1 MGFGDYIGNE
11 RIVAALRRMLA
22 GDRIPHAMLFTGPR
36 GVGKFTL
43 ARMFAAA
50 VNCERR
56 GAHAQGGLFGL
67 GGAAPSSMGAA
78 RDAGRGASPG
88 GSGGAG
94 ELTDDFCGACATC
107 EQNARLADLKPLMD
121 RGLEERGQK
130 PDTATVERVP
140 LILQG
145 HPDVWA
151 IVPDPVRPRDP
162 VARPVIRVG
171 QLRAIQRAAY
181 FRPTALR
188 RVFIVDGADTMTQQ
202 NSNLFLK
209 VLEEPPESST
219 LILIATNP
227 YVLLDTIRSRC
238 LQFFFGPLAA
248 AQVEGFLKAREDL
261 KPAERKLVAQL
272 SGGSPG
278 EALTLDLAE
287 STRQRRDALRFL
299 EQAVQGRKM
308 ADIFA
313 LTAQFA
319 KDEKD
324 SFEKLVEVF
333 YSLFNDLLELAHG
346 SGKHPLRNPDLR
358 TELEKLR
365 KQAEL
370 EWLLQAVAHLDEMHG
385 RLRRNVS
392 RQLGLD
398 SLAARL
404 TETMEPARPARR
416 P

>member
-1 MGFGDYIGNE
+1 
-11 RIVAALRRMLA
+11 
-22 GDRIPHAMLFTGPR
+22 MLFTGPR

-43 ARMFAAA
+43 ARMFAMA

-56 GAHAQGGLFGL
+56 GAHTQGGLFG
-67 GGAAPSSMGAA
+67 GGP
-78 RDAGRGASPG
+78 AS
-88 GSGGAG
+88 AG
-94 ELTDDFCGACATC
+94 EPLRDDFCGQCPTC
-107 EQNARLADLKPLMD
+107 EQNLKLANLQPLIE

-151 IVPDPVRPRDP
+151 IVPDPVRPKDP

-181 FRPTALR
+181 FRPTAAR
-188 RVFIVDGADTMTQQ
+188 RVFIVDGVDTMTPQ

-219 LILIATNP
+219 LILLAPSP
-227 YVLLDTIRSRC
+227 YVLLDTIQSRC
-238 LQFFFGPLAA
+238 LQFFFAPLPNEK
-248 AQVEGFLKAREDL
+248 VEAFLKERSEL
-261 KPAERKLVAQL
+261 KPAERKLAAQL

-278 EALTLDLAE
+278 AALGLDLAE
-287 STRQRRDALRFL
+287 SARNRRDALRYI
-299 EQAVQGRKM
+299 EQAVNGKKFGE
-308 ADIFA
+308 IFA

-319 KDEKD
+319 KDEKEN
-324 SFEKLVEVF
+324 FANLLGVL
-333 YSLFNDLLELAHG
+333 YSLFNDLLVLSLGPATSE
-346 SGKHPLRNPDLR
+346 LRNPDLK
-358 TELEKLR
+358 TELQALSR
-365 KQAEL
+365 QAEL
-370 EWLLQAVAHLDEMHG
+370 EWVTQAVAQLDEVQA
-385 RLRRNVS
+385 RVRRNVS

-398 SLAARL
+398 ALAATL
-404 TETMEPARPARR
+404 AQTAEPAGPARR

>member
-1 MGFGDYIGNE
+1 MGFDAYIGNE

-22 GDRIPHAMLFTGPR
+22 ADRIPHAMLFSGPR

-56 GAHAQGGLFGL
+56 GAHAQGGLFG
-67 GGAAPSSMGAA
+67 GGAQ
-78 RDAGRGASPG
+78 AGPA
-88 GSGGAG
+88 
-94 ELTDDFCGACATC
+94 LQDDFCGACATC

-121 RGLEERGQK
+121 RGMEERGQR

-162 VARPVIRVG
+162 VTRPVLRVG

-181 FRPTALR
+181 FRPTAAR
-188 RVFIVDGADTMTQQ
+188 RVFLVDGVETMTAT

-219 LILIATNP
+219 LILVTRNP
-227 YVLLDTIRSRC
+227 DVLLDTIRSRC
-238 LQFFFGPLAA
+238 LQFFFGPLPFE
-248 AQVEGFLKAREDL
+248 QVEAFLKERSEM
-261 KPAERKLVAQL
+261 KPAERKLAAQL

-278 EALTLDLAE
+278 AALTLDLEE
-287 STRQRRDALRFL
+287 SERVRRNALRFV
-299 EQAVQGRKM
+299 EQAAAGKKTGEV
-308 ADIFA
+308 FA
-313 LTAQFA
+313 LAAQFA
-319 KDEKD
+319 KDEKEN
-324 SFEKLVEVF
+324 FENLQEVF
-333 YSLFNDLLELAHG
+333 YSLFNDLLELSHG
-346 SGKHPLRNPDLR
+346 PATCELRNPDLR
-358 TELEKLR
+358 
-365 KQAEL
+365 AEL
-370 EWLLQAVAHLDEMHG
+370 KALSAKAELQWVARAVAQLDELHG
-385 RLRRNVS
+385 RVRRNVS
-392 RQLGLD
+392 RELGLD
-398 SLAARL
+398 ALAATL
-404 TETMEPARPARR
+404 APAVEPKPAARR

>member
-1 MGFGDYIGNE
+1 MGFDGFIGNE

-22 GDRIPHAMLFTGPR
+22 AERIPHALLFSGPR

-43 ARMFAAA
+43 ARMFASA

-56 GAHAQGGLFGL
+56 GAGEQAGLFAAAGPKL
-67 GGAAPSSMGAA
+67 G
-78 RDAGRGASPG
+78 
-88 GSGGAG
+88 
-94 ELTDDFCGACATC
+94 DDFCGECATC
-107 EQNARLADLKPLMD
+107 AQNARLADLQPLIA

-130 PDTATVERVP
+130 PDTATIERVP

-181 FRPTALR
+181 FRPSALR

-209 VLEEPPESST
+209 VLEEPPESAT
-219 LILIATNP
+219 LILIAPNP
-227 YVLLDTIRSRC
+227 YVLLETIRSRC
-238 LQFFFGPLAA
+238 LQFFFGPVAA
-248 AQVEGFLKAREDL
+248 EHVEQFLKERTEL
-261 KPAERKLVAQL
+261 KPAERKLAAQL

-278 EALTLDLAE
+278 AALTLDLAE
-287 STRQRRDALRFL
+287 SAQRRRDALRL
-299 EQAVQGRKM
+299 IEQAATGRKW
-308 ADIFA
+308 AEFFA
-313 LTAQFA
+313 LTARLG
-319 KDEKD
+319 KDEKE
-324 SFEKLVEVF
+324 SFEKLIEVF
-333 YSLFNDLLELAHG
+333 YSLCNDLLELQHSPG
-346 SGKHPLRNPDLR
+346 NCQLRNPDLR
-358 TELEKLR
+358 NDLEKLR

-370 EWLLQAVAHLDEMHG
+370 EWLARAVEHLDELQA

-392 RQLGLD
+392 RQLALDALVAALGAGPGGAGL
-398 SLAARL
+398 
-404 TETMEPARPARR
+404 RR
-416 P
+416 A

>member
-1 MGFGDYIGNE
+1 MGFDIYIGND
-11 RIVAALRRMLA
+11 RIVGALRRMLES
-22 GDRIPHAMLFTGPR
+22 DRIPSAMLFAGPR

-43 ARMFAAA
+43 ARMFAQA

-56 GAHAQGGLFGL
+56 GAHAQGGLFG
-67 GGAAPSSMGAA
+67 GGNAEQ
-78 RDAGRGASPG
+78 R
-88 GSGGAG
+88 
-94 ELTDDFCGACATC
+94 LQDDFCGACATC
-107 EQNARLADLKPLMD
+107 EQNARLADLKPLIA
-121 RGLEERGQK
+121 RGLEERGQR

-181 FRPTALR
+181 FRPTAAR

-219 LILIATNP
+219 LILLAGNP
-227 YVLLDTIRSRC
+227 NLLLDTIRSRC
-238 LQFFFGPLAA
+238 LQFHFGPLP
-248 AQVEGFLKAREDL
+248 VKSIEEMLKAREDWT
-261 KPAERKLVAQL
+261 PAQRKLAAQL

-278 EALTLDLAE
+278 AALEMDLAE
-287 STRQRRDALRFL
+287 SVRRRKDALQL
-299 EQAVQGRKM
+299 VEQAVKGKKFG
-308 ADIFA
+308 DIFA
-313 LTAQFA
+313 LTAQLA
-319 KDEKD
+319 KDEKEN
-324 SFEKLVEVF
+324 FENLVEVF
-333 YSLFNDLLELAHG
+333 YSLFNDLLQIAHG
-346 SGKHPLRNPDLR
+346 PADVQLQNPDLR
-358 TELEKLR
+358 AELKGLSA
-365 KQAEL
+365 QAEL
-370 EWLLQAVAHLDEMHG
+370 EWVARGVAHLDELQG

-398 SLAARL
+398 SMAARMAL
-404 TETMEPARPARR
+404 SAEPKPAGARR
-416 P
+416 